1 MRLCDQGLSA
11 RAVGRRLGVPDRTVR
26 MWRAGFVPK
35 PTRRSKPPDFEAL
48 PPEDYAYLLGLYL
61 GDGWIAA
68 IGGRTF
74 SLRISL
80 DQRYPAI
87 IAAAARAM
95 ASVNPGKRVRI
106 WRRRESDAVVAS
118 FWVHWPTVFPQLGPG
133 PKHARRIVMQ
143 DWQERI
149 TAAYPETFIRGL
161 IHSDGS
167 RYRAVV
173 RSRGR
178 EYVVRAL
185 QLQQPVRRH
194 QGAVLRPPRSAW
206 HSLDAAERPAD
217 RCCDAS
223 RRGSA
228 RRLHWPEALTAR
240 EVPRAVSG
248 TSGASAPCP
257 RMGAPG
263 VEQRGQPVA
272 CRPLA

>member
-1 MRLCDQGLSA
+1 LFVHPSSTVDEALRLCDQGLSA

-26 MWRAGFVPK
+26 MWRAGLVPK

-68 IGGRTF
+68 IGARTF
-74 SLRISL
+74 SLRIAL

-95 ASVNPGKRVRI
+95 ASVNPGKRIRI

-118 FWVHWPTVFPQLGPG
+118 FWVHWPTVFPQHGPG
-133 PKHARRIVMQ
+133 PKHARRIVIQ

-149 TAAYPETFIRGL
+149 TTAYPETFIRGL

-178 EYVVRAL
+178 EYVYARYNFSNRSEDIKALFCAHVDLLGIHWTRPNDQQIAVATRAG
-185 QLQQPVRRH
+185 V
-194 QGAVLRPPRSAW
+194 AA
-206 HSLDAAERPAD
+206 LDAFVGPKR
-217 RCCDAS
+217 
-223 RRGSA
+223 
-228 RRLHWPEALTAR
+228 
-240 EVPRAVSG
+240 
-248 TSGASAPCP
+248 
-257 RMGAPG
+257 
-263 VEQRGQPVA
+263 
-272 CRPLA
+272 